1 MRPADKG
8 AYRRELD
15 AMKLR
20 ADEHIRELESRLEWS
35 GHGTRSEYEE
45 LLSGLREKKER
56 LEERAAQLVEKA
68 SSTWD
73 EVKEGIDRAAGELEM
88 ALEHVRNKFL

>member
-1 MRPADKG
+1 MRPAEKG
-8 AYRRELD
+8 AYRKELD

-35 GHGTRSEYEE
+35 GHGSRAEYEE
-45 LLSGLREKKER
+45 QLAGLREKKER

-73 EVKEGIDRAAGELEM
+73 EIREGIDRAAGELEI
-88 ALEHVRNKFL
+88 ALEHVRDKFK